1 MFHSSPFGHD
11 PMFTLVPL
19 FIFAVFVFVV
29 ISIIVRVAKGA
40 SDWSYNNAQ
49 PVLTETA
56 TVVSKRMEVNGTRQH
71 SATTYYAT
79 FELPAGER
87 REFKVTGAEYGQL
100 AEGDIGQ
107 LRYQGLRY
115 QNFSR
120 SPAPPPPPEE
130 PAPVPP
136 LPSLVCEYCGAVNG
150 PDARK
155 CASCGS
161 GRLAPR
167 VSAGAE
173 P

>member
-1 MFHSSPFGHD
+1 MHFSPFGHD
-11 PMFTLVPL
+11 PVFTLVPL
-19 FIFAVFVFVV
+19 FIFAVFAFVF

-40 SDWSYNNAQ
+40 SEWSYNNAQ
-49 PVLTETA
+49 PALTETA
-56 TVVSKRMEVNGTRQH
+56 TVVSKRMEVNGTRHH

-87 REFKVTGAEYGQL
+87 REFKVGGAEYGQL
-100 AEGDIGQ
+100 AEGDAGQ

-115 QNFSR
+115 LGFSR
-120 SPAPPPPPEE
+120 SLAPMEPPAE

-136 LPSLVCEYCGAVNG
+136 LPSLVCQYCGAVNG

-161 GRLAPR
+161 GKLAPR
-167 VSAGAE
+167 VAADTAS
-173 P
+173 